1 MLRDRYEPMN
11 LFTYIPTLSLRM
23 DPVLTQ
29 MDTLLDDDT
38 LFQAVKTDLLK
49 RYPHTASDGRPSTPV
64 EVILRMLVVK
74 HLYGWS
80 FPQTT
85 HFVSDSLVL
94 RQFCRVYVAPVPDQS
109 TLNRWAHLIQ
119 PATLQRLLAHLV
131 QLARQLQVTQG
142 RKLRLDGT
150 VVETTIHHP
159 TDSTLLTDGVRV
171 LSRALGKAKALLRQ
185 GPALPQEVF
194 TDCTPQARQQMQRIM
209 EVARQRGEAAAEGL
223 KTTYRALLHLTTTVV
238 ARAQQVQAALVTQ
251 APTTA
256 HQIAATIA
264 HYVPLIEQVITPT
277 TRRVLQGEQVPA
289 SEKLVSL
296 FEPHTAIIRKGKP
309 GKPTEFGRVL
319 WLAEVDGGLIS
330 QYAVVE
336 GNADEKA
343 QLPPSVDHHRQQ
355 CGHPPAVLAG
365 DRGLHSARNER
376 YARATGITEVV
387 LPKPGRTSARR
398 IAYEQQAWFQAGRHW
413 RAGIEGRISGRKR
426 RYGLARC
433 RSHGAGGMERWVGLG
448 LMAHD
453 LHMIAQHLVASQG
466 NERGGHPAVH
476 C

>member
-1 MLRDRYEPMN
+1 
-11 LFTYIPTLSLRM
+11 
-23 DPVLTQ
+23 
-29 MDTLLDDDT
+29 
-38 LFQAVKTDLLK
+38 
-49 RYPHTASDGRPSTPV
+49 
-64 EVILRMLVVK
+64 
-74 HLYGWS
+74 
-80 FPQTT
+80 
-85 HFVSDSLVL
+85 
-94 RQFCRVYVAPVPDQS
+94 
-109 TLNRWAHLIQ
+109 
-119 PATLQRLLAHLV
+119 
-131 QLARQLQVTQG
+131 
-142 RKLRLDGT
+142 
-150 VVETTIHHP
+150 
-159 TDSTLLTDGVRV
+159 
-171 LSRALGKAKALLRQ
+171 
-185 GPALPQEVF
+185 
-194 TDCTPQARQQMQRIM
+194 
-209 EVARQRGEAAAEGL
+209 
-223 KTTYRALLHLTTTVV
+223 
-238 ARAQQVQAALVTQ
+238 
-251 APTTA
+251 
-256 HQIAATIA
+256 
-264 HYVPLIEQVITPT
+264 VPLIEQVITPT

-330 QYAVVE
+330 QYAVLE

-413 RAGIEGRISGRKR
+413 RAGIAGRISGRKR